1 MKKIVLL
8 LIAISAALLALPLL
22 SGNVQSVSVFLS
34 FYLEPQSGL
43 FAQSGLL
50 FAMFWLLI
58 SGLALLAIKSRLALS
73 MVAVL
78 LVLMALLPLG
88 SLLGS
93 KHYIADLGGFPILGS
108 GQGVIKYFAILVLAV
123 SLVRLHSA
131 SRAELFWLNFSPV
144 ALVLLWIG
152 SMKFFSFEAQGI
164 VDLVSSSPL
173 LSWLYLVADP
183 QTASNL
189 IGIYD
194 ISATLLLA
202 AGYFVP
208 RLFLLGF
215 GMALAVFATTQSFL
229 LSFAG
234 AWQQMGI
241 LTNSGIFIIKDL
253 WFIANLALVWHAF
266 HRMEPQKVT

>member
-22 SGNVQSVSVFLS
+22 SGNLQSVSVFLS

-73 MVAVL
+73 MVVVL

-234 AWQQMGI
+234 AWQQVGI

-266 HRMEPQKVT
+266 HRMELQKVT